1 MNCSE
6 GEVNESRIDDA
17 VRRILALKYRLGLF
31 DSSYD
36 HYEEYPEF
44 GSKSFQNLA
53 LEASLESITLLK
65 NDNTLPLTKNS
76 KVLITGPN
84 ANSIR
89 TLNGGWSYSWQGE
102 KADKYGEKQNTILEA
117 IKNHIG
123 SEQVIYE
130 PGVKYMNGAIITTMK
145 LSV

>member
-1 MNCSE
+1 MK
-6 GEVNESRIDDA
+6 RIDDA

-123 SEQVIYE
+123 SEQVI
-130 PGVKYMNGAIITTMK
+130 
-145 LSV
+145 L